1 MPQQVELHCAGGRSF
16 FILAYCNSLTSLS
29 DTSVTSAH
37 WQRSPEYLAFGAAVS
52 GLFSIAVAH
61 SLLAL
66 SLVALAATRRRIEVP
81 PIWLPLSF
89 FFAFTAASL
98 FVSGELAGGWPQI
111 RKFYVFLLLVA
122 LSSTLGGIGRAR
134 WLLLTVAAAGTLS
147 ASWSLVQFYQ
157 KWQLIEATRQPFYQ
171 SYIADRTTG
180 FMSHWM
186 TFSGHVMIVL
196 LVLAAFLFFSRHW
209 RKWLTLTL
217 LAAACLS
224 VALLLNLTRNV
235 WAAAAVGGLY
245 LLWFWKRWLILLTP
259 VLLVALVLAAPDSVG
274 RRITSIYK
282 PDPTLDTNRHREV
295 LRQTGWRM
303 VQAHPWFGVGPMQVK
318 KRFLDFVAE
327 NDKPIPAYWWYDH
340 LHNVYLHYAAERGLP
355 ALAAL
360 LWFFGRILYDFFG
373 ALRRLP
379 RERGEARWILQ
390 AAIAVTIG
398 VMVAGWWEVNL
409 GDSEVLALF
418 LTVIACGYA
427 VIGDK
432 TELEHA

>member
-1 MPQQVELHCAGGRSF
+1 
-16 FILAYCNSLTSLS
+16 
-29 DTSVTSAH
+29 
-37 WQRSPEYLAFGAAVS
+37 VS

-61 SLLAL
+61 SLLGACL
-66 SLVALAATRRRIEVP
+66 FVLVVTRRQLQVP
-81 PIWLPLSF
+81 PIWPPLF
-89 FFAFTAASL
+89 LFFAATVASL
-98 FVSGELAGGWPQI
+98 FASGEIAAGWPQVK
-111 RKFYVFLLLVA
+111 KFYVCLLLIA
-122 LSSTLGGIGRAR
+122 LSSTLHGIRQAR
-134 WLLLTVAAAGTLS
+134 WLLLSVAAAGTVS
-147 ASWSLVQFYQ
+147 GGWSLVQFYW
-157 KWQLIEATRQPFYQ
+157 KWRQIEATRQPFYQ

-186 TFSGHVMIVL
+186 TFSGQIMIVL

-209 RKWLTLTL
+209 RKRLPVTL
-217 LAAACLS
+217 LAAACLTL
-224 VALLLNLTRNV
+224 ALLLNLTRNV

-259 VLLVALVLAAPDSVG
+259 VLVLGLVLAAPDSVG

-282 PDPTLDTNRHREV
+282 PDPALDTNRHREV

-303 VQAHPWFGVGPMQVK
+303 IQANPWLGVGPMQVK
-318 KRFLDFVAE
+318 KRFLDFVKE
-327 NDKPIPAYWWYDH
+327 SDKPIPANWWYDH

-360 LWFFGRILYDFFG
+360 LWFFGRILYDLLG

-379 RERGEARWILQ
+379 AGRGEARWILQ

-418 LTVIACGYA
+418 LTVIVCGYA
-427 VIGDK
+427 AIGDK